1 MIIECNTCHAR
12 FRLDESRIK
21 GRGARVRCRKCGDS
35 ILVLKESAPAPP
47 PPPPGEGGFFDLGSA
62 VRDSVGERPAP
73 PPIDNLIPFPS
84 PARTAEPSAP
94 EKDEVDLA
102 FDQFLSGET
111 KEPLPPAAET
121 EAECPA
127 PPEAVAPTLEFTPE
141 ETLNLPPAEAVEPPA
156 AEPQPAEP
164 AAGSGGEGAFI
175 LSDSETLAFLKEES
189 PVAPPEAPSRFDDI
203 SLAISSAPTEERGSF
218 LREPEPPS
226 PPRWTEP
233 PPAQDEIAI
242 DRNFTPPST
251 PVMEVPSQA
260 DVSSPPDEIP
270 PPAIP
275 AEPPERLA
283 SPRPESP
290 RARSSAGPVAA
301 VVLAILLVAGGYLG
315 FTTSGRKA
323 LEGAVPGVAALWGGK
338 PAAPTESKYDLR
350 NVI

>member
-156 AEPQPAEP
+156 AEPPAGGPSIGETSIEEPPVGEPPAAEP

-189 PVAPPEAPSRFDDI
+189 IPEILF
-203 SLAISSAPTEERGSF
+203 E
-218 LREPEPPS
+218 
-226 PPRWTEP
+226 WT
-233 PPAQDEIAI
+233 Q
-242 DRNFTPPST
+242 
-251 PVMEVPSQA
+251 
-260 DVSSPPDEIP
+260 
-270 PPAIP
+270 
-275 AEPPERLA
+275 
-283 SPRPESP
+283 
-290 RARSSAGPVAA
+290 
-301 VVLAILLVAGGYLG
+301 
-315 FTTSGRKA
+315 
-323 LEGAVPGVAALWGGK
+323 
-338 PAAPTESKYDLR
+338 
-350 NVI
+350 